1 MKKRIILL
9 FMISFIAIFLTSCNK
24 KFTVNF
30 DTDGGTTVAAVEVKK
45 GETLE
50 EPTAPT
56 KDGYIFVEWQL
67 DGKTYDFS
75 QKVKSNF
82 TLKAKWEQVV
92 QLTKPT
98 DLKIEDNILSWQA
111 VEGAQTYDIYIDDE
125 LKATNLTTTTYQIP
139 SEISLAYVYVV
150 AKSKTGESESSEILN
165 YQVSLSD
172 EEVNQFL
179 VDSGLNYI
187 DDAFKS
193 ATKLLAIA
201 CKKYNVS
208 VDDLKKLSSDEGVL
222 ELVLK
227 YIEDERVSDLLSVV
241 LLYASELFNSQIHQ
255 MLADNVVNP
264 EGYDEALQT
273 VFTKLVNNDA
283 YQTTFTKAKD
293 DLKFVNLVA
302 PCLAWVASYA
312 DNYTVSNVFDFL
324 TILQSLCPQYK
335 LTRNDLTINF
345 TNNITNESYTLTLD
359 EIETLICYY
368 MNNKDTN
375 ENEKVIQTY
384 FKNAIL

>member
-1 MKKRIILL
+1 M
-9 FMISFIAIFLTSCNK
+9 
-24 KFTVNF
+24 
-30 DTDGGTTVAAVEVKK
+30 
-45 GETLE
+45 
-50 EPTAPT
+50 
-56 KDGYIFVEWQL
+56 
-67 DGKTYDFS
+67 
-75 QKVKSNF
+75 
-82 TLKAKWEQVV
+82 
-92 QLTKPT
+92 
-98 DLKIEDNILSWQA
+98 
-111 VEGAQTYDIYIDDE
+111 
-125 LKATNLTTTTYQIP
+125 KATNLTTTTYQIP
-139 SEISLAYVYVV
+139 SEISLAYIYVV

-193 ATKLLAIA
+193 AIKLLAIA

-241 LLYASELFNSQIHQ
+241 LLYASEMFNSQIHQ

-283 YQTTFTKAKD
+283 YQTTFTKARM
-293 DLKFVNLVA
+293 
-302 PCLAWVASYA
+302 
-312 DNYTVSNVFDFL
+312 
-324 TILQSLCPQYK
+324 I
-335 LTRNDLTINF
+335 
-345 TNNITNESYTLTLD
+345 
-359 EIETLICYY
+359 
-368 MNNKDTN
+368 
-375 ENEKVIQTY
+375 
-384 FKNAIL
+384 

>member
-1 MKKRIILL
+1 MKE
-9 FMISFIAIFLTSCNK
+9 FL
-24 KFTVNF
+24 
-30 DTDGGTTVAAVEVKK
+30 
-45 GETLE
+45 
-50 EPTAPT
+50 
-56 KDGYIFVEWQL
+56 
-67 DGKTYDFS
+67 
-75 QKVKSNF
+75 
-82 TLKAKWEQVV
+82 
-92 QLTKPT
+92 
-98 DLKIEDNILSWQA
+98 
-111 VEGAQTYDIYIDDE
+111 IY
-125 LKATNLTTTTYQIP
+125 Y
-139 SEISLAYVYVV
+139 
-150 AKSKTGESESSEILN
+150 
-165 YQVSLSD
+165 
-172 EEVNQFL
+172 
-179 VDSGLNYI
+179 
-187 DDAFKS
+187 
-193 ATKLLAIA
+193 
-201 CKKYNVS
+201 
-208 VDDLKKLSSDEGVL
+208 
-222 ELVLK
+222 
-227 YIEDERVSDLLSVV
+227 LLS
-241 LLYASELFNSQIHQ
+241 YCMHQNLFNSQIHQ

-375 ENEKVIQTY
+375 ENEKCNSYLFSNCYVIS
-384 FKNAIL
+384 KIRNCIN